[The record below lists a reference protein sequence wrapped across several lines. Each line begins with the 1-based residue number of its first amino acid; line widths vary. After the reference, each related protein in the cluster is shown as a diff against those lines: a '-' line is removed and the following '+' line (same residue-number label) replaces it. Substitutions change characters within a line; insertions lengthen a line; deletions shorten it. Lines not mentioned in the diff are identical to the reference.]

1 MGRPRKKPPDLTTE
15 EALRKLFPKKVLDEA
30 KKEAEKTQKRNPSK
44 EQG

>member
-1 MGRPRKKPPDLTTE
+1 MGRPRKKAPELTTE

-30 KKEAEKTQKRNPSK
+30 KKEAKKTQGQKPPK

>member
-1 MGRPRKKPPDLTTE
+1 MGRPRKKAADLTTE

-30 KKEAEKTQKRNPSK
+30 KKEATKTEGRKPSK